1 MIMKI
6 IVFIIKYYYYCK
18 VISLHKEEII
28 YLYMRIKGT
37 ILVSRERHYVW
48 MLYKNNKFC
57 NKLQRKRTLC
67 NLFSDISS
75 NDE

>member
-18 VISLHKEEII
+18 LISLHKEEII

-37 ILVSRERHYVW
+37 ILVSRERHYV
-48 MLYKNNKFC
+48 
-57 NKLQRKRTLC
+57 
-67 NLFSDISS
+67 
-75 NDE
+75 